1 MIPPDVASSL
11 RQILPDQ
18 QTAANNAQTQ
28 PVSPVQRITD
38 VLSNLVPG
46 QRIMAEIQAMLPNGT
61 YRAVVSQRDI
71 TLALP
76 FSAKAGD
83 SLELEV
89 VESDGKV
96 TLALVANRTGGEAA
110 AKANDSVATTLSQTG
125 KLIGNLLGGIDDQGK
140 RAAPA
145 PLNGNRPLVNDFPN
159 QAATLAPVLKEALT
173 KSGVFY
179 EAHQARWVAGKLP
192 TEALRQEPQGKTLPS
207 MPATGPAINSAST
220 ASAALAPTPPSASTL
235 TANLANTPNTAPP
248 SGLAP
253 ASAPVGALPDD
264 AKASTELPGQAA
276 QTQGKAQA
284 TTGVN
289 VAVDA
294 AGKPEITSA
303 TSNTPAASRA
313 EAMTQ
318 SNTSPIPRDLT
329 PIVQQQLDA
338 LATQNYAWQG
348 QVWPG
353 QKMWWEITENPE
365 NDRSADSEI
374 AGRWQT
380 RLKLSLPML
389 GGIDAVLRLRPN
401 GEVDISMTTD
411 STNSESRLRESAAA
425 LRSQMEAAGLNLTQ
439 LLVQLEQHGETVE

>member
-18 QTAANNAQTQ
+18 QRAADSTQTQ
-28 PVSPVQRITD
+28 AVAAAQRITD
-38 VLSNLVPG
+38 VLRDMVPG
-46 QRIMAEIQAMLPNGT
+46 QRVMAQIQALLPNGS
-61 YRAVVSQRDI
+61 YRAVVGQRDI

-76 FSAKAGD
+76 FAAKAGE

-89 VESDGKV
+89 VENNGK
-96 TLALVANRTGGEAA
+96 LALAVLANRPGSEGAG
-110 AKANDSVATTLSQTG
+110 KLNDSVATTLSQAG
-125 KLIGNLLGGIDDQGK
+125 KLIGNLLSSINGGDGK

-145 PLNGNRPLVNDFPN
+145 PLNSNQPLVDDLPK
-159 QAATLAPVLKEALT
+159 QAANLAPILKDALS

-179 EAHQARWVAGKLP
+179 EAHQARWVAGQVT
-192 TEALRQEPQGKTLPS
+192 TEALRQEPQGKMPPS
-207 MPATGPAINSAST
+207 MPPSPAAVLFSNATPETPLPTMPSATPAPVDQAPSDVINKNSA
-220 ASAALAPTPPSASTL
+220 TPETQQAR
-235 TANLANTPNTAPP
+235 
-248 SGLAP
+248 
-253 ASAPVGALPDD
+253 APVGQLA
-264 AKASTELPGQAA
+264 AEASGPETQQGNPA
-276 QTQGKAQA
+276 QKAQD
-284 TTGVN
+284 

-294 AGKPEITSA
+294 TKGGKNTEIAPNVRTEQQ
-303 TSNTPAASRA
+303 PASQ
-313 EAMTQ
+313 T
-318 SNTSPIPRDLT
+318 TGSPVARDLT

-353 QKMWWEITENPE
+353 QKLWWEISENPE
-365 NDRSADSEI
+365 NDRSADQEI

-411 STNSESRLRESAAA
+411 SAESESRLREGATA
-425 LRSQMEAAGLNLTQ
+425 LRKQMEATGLNLTQ